1 MELQNTPNRKSN
13 LEKKDVGGIMLLDF
27 KLYHK
32 ARVINRVL
40 YCHEIKSV
48 DQSKIIEISE
58 INSCTHGH
66 LFMTKESKYKM
77 GKGQSFQ

>member
-13 LEKKDVGGIMLLDF
+13 LEKKDVRGIMLLDF

-48 DQSKIIEISE
+48 DQCKIIEISE
-58 INSCTHGH
+58 KNSCTHGH
-66 LFMTKESKYKM
+66 
-77 GKGQSFQ
+77 